1 MVSVELLSFFFG
13 QLEGVNHVVER
24 CFVPGWLRGVL
35 NLPPRPPC
43 IECEPEPKP
52 ELEPEPEPES
62 SIYVGIIMPSRFGW
76 VTN

>member
-1 MVSVELLSFFFG
+1 M
-13 QLEGVNHVVER
+13 
-24 CFVPGWLRGVL
+24 L

-43 IECEPEPKP
+43 SECEPEPELELEP
-52 ELEPEPEPES
+52 EPEPEPEPES